1 MITIADMSQQLHK
14 LSQEFNKV
22 TDTDDVATA
31 LGWAH
36 HALKFAEGIVRNT
49 EHDMSDSLAFEDSQK
64 LMRMTNQLRDIK
76 NELFDMQ
83 QEIMRKERKP

>member
-22 TDTDDVATA
+22 TDTDDVSTA

-49 EHDMSDSLAFEDSQK
+49 EHDMSGSLAFEDSQK
-64 LMRMTNQLRDIK
+64 LMRMTKQLQEID
-76 NELFDMQ
+76 NDLFIMQ

>member
-22 TDTDDVATA
+22 TDTDDVSTA

-49 EHDMSDSLAFEDSQK
+49 EHDMNDSLAFEDSQK
-64 LMRMTNQLRDIK
+64 LMRMTKQLQEID
-76 NELFDMQ
+76 NDLFIMQ
-83 QEIMRKERKP
+83 QEIMIKERKP

>member
-22 TDTDDVATA
+22 TDTDDVSTA
-31 LGWAH
+31 LDWAH

-49 EHDMSDSLAFEDSQK
+49 EHDMSGSLAFEDSQK
-64 LMRMTNQLRDIK
+64 LMRMTKQLQEINND
-76 NELFDMQ
+76 LFIMQ
-83 QEIMRKERKP
+83 QEIMIKERQT